1 MIKQHHLLSWSGQ
14 GFRQLTPIVP
24 AGEGNS
30 SQAWYCMSVIPD
42 MRLRQEDGEYIV
54 RPCLRKVQVFRKRL
68 LTARRLAASFRSLTV
83 SLFEL
88 NKKCYSL

>member
-1 MIKQHHLLSWSGQ
+1 MIKQHHLLPWSGQ
-14 GFRQLTPIVP
+14 VFRQLTTIVP

-54 RPCLRKVQVFRKRL
+54 ETLSQKSSGVQEKAAHSQAPCCVI
-68 LTARRLAASFRSLTV
+68 
-83 SLFEL
+83 
-88 NKKCYSL
+88 